1 MPTSLRL
8 WLIALLLWPLS
19 AVAQAPSNGSTLL
32 VLGDSLSA
40 AYGIPHQQGWVQLLA
55 DRLAKTHPQYAVVN
69 ASISGET
76 SAGGRSRLPALL
88 QKHQP
93 GIVIIELGANDGLRG
108 LPIAS
113 LRDNLDFMIRESQ
126 AIGARVLLVGM
137 EIPPNYGPRYTQQFR
152 EAFRELAQQYK
163 TALMPFLL
171 EGVALNDSLMQAD
184 RLHPTAEAQPLILGN
199 LYPHL
204 APLLSQQ

>member
-1 MPTSLRL
+1 MLTTLCLASLVH
-8 WLIALLLWPLS
+8 A
-19 AVAQAPSNGSTLL
+19 APGIL

-40 AYGIPHQQGWVQLLA
+40 GYGIARQDAWPSLLET
-55 DRLAKTHPQYAVVN
+55 RLKDSGYSHVVVN

-88 QKHQP
+88 QKQQP

-204 APLLSQQ
+204 APLLKQP